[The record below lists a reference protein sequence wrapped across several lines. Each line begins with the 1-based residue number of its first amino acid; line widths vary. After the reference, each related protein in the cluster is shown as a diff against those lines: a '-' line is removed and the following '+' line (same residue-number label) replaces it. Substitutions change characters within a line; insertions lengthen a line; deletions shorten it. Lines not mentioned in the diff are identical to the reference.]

1 MRRRCSGVRVS
12 ILAYFYRTRRLRVV
26 AAEPVAG
33 ALAGARKDGEV
44 VRGRGYAFAVPN
56 SAPPDGAVL
65 AADARRPVAVD
76 LFAGAGGLSLGLEQA
91 GFDVVAAVEYDPVHA
106 AAHKFNFPKTAVL
119 CADVSDLD
127 TKTLRGAVEKGLSSH
142 GHDLEQWDGEV
153 DIVVGGPPCQGFSLI
168 GKRLVDDIRNRL
180 VFHFVRLVLAMRPR
194 YFVMENVPGM
204 ITGGHASILDEL
216 IGEFERAG
224 YRFPSEE
231 KYRVLNA
238 ADFGV
243 PQERHRL
250 FLIGT
255 RKDRE
260 VLAEAPA
267 PTARPV
273 PKRPGVDSLDVE
285 ANEERPDLPCGP
297 TAWEAIGDL
306 PNVNVFATLL
316 CSDETKLS
324 AERLAAMEATASSYA
339 RRLRGMESDPGD
351 LSYLRIWDRALLTAS
366 MRTEHTEDS
375 VRRFRRT
382 VCGETESIS
391 RFYKLH
397 PDGLCNT
404 LRAGSGSERGAFTS
418 PRPLHP
424 HYPRVLSNRE
434 AARLHSFP
442 DWFRPHAT
450 KWHGFRQIGNSV
462 PPLLG
467 RAVGR
472 QIVKALGVSPER
484 PIESTELGS
493 LQLLALTMS
502 QAADRL
508 GADRASI
515 PAQRTR
521 PVASKKTR
529 SPEEEDSE
537 AEGTRDRR
545 AAALV

>member
-1 MRRRCSGVRVS
+1 VLDTVSSGS
-12 ILAYFYRTRRLRVV
+12 LASSVDV
-26 AAEPVAG
+26 
-33 ALAGARKDGEV
+33 
-44 VRGRGYAFAVPN
+44 
-56 SAPPDGAVL
+56 
-65 AADARRPVAVD
+65 RRPVAID

-91 GFDVVAAVEYDPVHA
+91 GFDVVTAVEYDPVHA
-106 AAHKFNFPKTAVL
+106 AAHKFNFPMTEVL
-119 CADVSDLD
+119 CADVCDLD
-127 TKTLRGAVEKGLSSH
+127 AKTLRGAVKKGLSGH
-142 GHDLEQWDGEV
+142 GRDLDRWDGEV
-153 DIVVGGPPCQGFSLI
+153 DVVAGGPPCQGFSLI
-168 GKRLVDDIRNRL
+168 GKRLVDDVRNQL

-194 YFVMENVPGM
+194 YFVMENVLGM
-204 ITGGHASILDEL
+204 IAGGHASILDGL
-216 IGEFERAG
+216 IEEFDEAG
-224 YRFPSEE
+224 YRFPSEQ

-260 VLAEAPA
+260 VLAEAPD

-273 PKRPGVDSLDVE
+273 PKRPGEDSFDVE
-285 ANEERPDLPCGP
+285 ADGERPDLPHGP

-316 CSDETKLS
+316 CSDEAKLS
-324 AERLAAMEATASSYA
+324 AERLAAMEATASAYA
-339 RRLRGMESDPGD
+339 RRMRGMESDPGD
-351 LSYLRIWDRALLTAS
+351 LSYPRIWNRALLTAS
-366 MRTEHTEDS
+366 MRTDHTDDS

-404 LRAGSGSERGAFTS
+404 LRAGSGSDRGAFTS

-424 HYPRVLSNRE
+424 RYPRVLSNRE

-467 RAVGR
+467 RAVGA
-472 QIVKALGVSPER
+472 QIVKALGISPEPPSE
-484 PIESTELGS
+484 PIALGS

-502 QAADRL
+502 QAAGRL

-515 PAQRTR
+515 PAQRIR
-521 PVASKKTR
+521 PAASKKTR
-529 SPEEEDSE
+529 SSKEEDSK
-537 AEGTRDRR
+537 ADSVRDGR